1 MKRNNI
7 KQLFKCALIILVLAG
22 THHRVSAET
31 YKNDCEALLHAVK
44 NNNTKRVKA
53 LLQSTSPDCIYRSS
67 DPRTPLVMA
76 ARKGNLEIAK
86 LLIDA
91 GSNVNKYASG
101 DETPLMAAAS
111 SGNLS
116 LVHFLIEKGAS
127 VDKRLSGNGT
137 ALLIAA
143 KHGSPEI
150 VSLLI
155 SKGAKIDDAIQ
166 GNGTPLICAVRNEH
180 YEVAKILL
188 EHGANPN
195 KISRGDENA
204 IYHAYASNNEKMI
217 ALLEDS
223 LKKRN

>member
-1 MKRNNI
+1 MELSKI
-7 KQLFKCALIILVLAG
+7 KQVFKYACIILVLVG
-22 THHRVSAET
+22 IHHKIGAIT
-31 YKNDCEALLHAVK
+31 YKNDCEALLDAIK

-53 LLQSTSPDCIYRSS
+53 LLESTSPDCICQTS

-76 ARKGNLEIAK
+76 AREGHLEIVR
-86 LLIDA
+86 LLVDA
-91 GSNVNKYASG
+91 GSNVNTYAGG

-116 LVHFLIEKGAS
+116 LVHFLIEKGAF
-127 VDKRLSGNGT
+127 VDKRLSDNGT

-143 KHGSPEI
+143 KHGRSEI
-150 VSLLI
+150 VSFLI
-155 SKGAKIDDAIQ
+155 SKGAKVDEAVQ
-166 GNGTPLICAVRNEH
+166 GNGTALICAVRNGH
-180 YEVAKILL
+180 YDVAKILL

-204 IYHAYASNNEKMI
+204 MYHAYASNNKRMI
-217 ALLEDS
+217 ALLEEA

>member
-1 MKRNNI
+1 MKLNRI
-7 KQLFKCALIILVLAG
+7 KQFFKYALIILILVG
-22 THHRVSAET
+22 IHHKVSAKT

-44 NNNTKRVKA
+44 NNNTKRIKA
-53 LLQSTSPDCIYRSS
+53 LLQSTSPDCIYRIS

-76 ARKGNLEIAK
+76 AREGNLEIAK
-86 LLIDA
+86 LLIDNGA
-91 GSNVNKYASG
+91 NVNKYASG

-116 LVHFLIEKGAS
+116 LVHFLVEKGAS
-127 VDKRLSGNGT
+127 VNKKLSDNGT

-143 KHGSPEI
+143 KHGNPEI
-150 VSLLI
+150 VSFLI
-155 SKGAKIDDAIQ
+155 SKGAKVDEAIQ

-204 IYHAYASNNEKMI
+204 MYHAYASNNKKMI
-217 ALLEDS
+217 ALLEDT